1 MFDSQLLEYF
11 VSSLGPLLKA
21 AVLWTIPLAVVSFMA
36 GLVLAILLAMMRMS
50 HIKVFIAFAKFYSWL
65 LRGTPLV
72 VWLFLIFYGLPSFG
86 IVLEPF
92 TTGVIGLAMAEAAYS
107 SETIRAAMQAIPK
120 GQWEAAKAVGM
131 TKWQMYRLVIFPQ
144 AAAIAIPNLASAFIS
159 QMKDTSL
166 TGVLTV
172 PELFHRGQ
180 QITAVIYEPMLIYA
194 EVAMIYLAINSFLS
208 YLQGRLEIRF
218 RNGNLAPI
226 ENKKKEKAAANE

>member
-1 MFDSQLLEYF
+1 MERILEILVSSFWPLLEAGIKTTVPLTLISF
-11 VSSLGPLLKA
+11 ALGM
-21 AVLWTIPLAVVSFMA
+21 ILAFIV
-36 GLVLAILLAMMRMS
+36 AMMRLS
-50 HIKVFIAFAKFYSWL
+50 KITVLSKIAQFYVWVI
-65 LRGTPLV
+65 RGTPLIV
-72 VWLFLIFYGLPSFG
+72 QLFVIFYGLPRVG
-86 IVLEPF
+86 IVFSPF
-92 TTGVIGLAMAEAAYS
+92 VSAVIGLVISEGAYD
-107 SETIRAAMQAIPK
+107 SEIIRAAIQSIPK